1 MAINIARL
9 GVLLGLDSAEFVK
22 GIESAQRK
30 LNMLL
35 DTVDKYGPAAA
46 LAFTAAAGKA
56 IALADE
62 IADVAK
68 ANEVTID
75 SVIKLSEALMLSGG
89 KAEDAGK
96 LLSSFA
102 KFVDMAAGGSLEAQ
116 KSFQK
121 FGVSLGDLARMD
133 QQDLFAQTVQGL
145 AAIEDPIT
153 RNARAMEAF
162 GRAARGVDFVA
173 LADEIASAK
182 GQTSEQAKAID
193 AAAGAFDD
201 LSKASRRAGLSIAEG
216 IGPALKALTE
226 TINNLPPSVNVLGSV
241 FATVFEGAA
250 ATAVTLA
257 TIVRVIAGEIANLAE
272 VGFAAATG
280 KFAEAGKLRGQWK
293 VESAQIVKDSDEL
306 IKRIVTARDMVAAG
320 AGGGRGLVNPSAP
333 GAGGVRREVKPGEDS
348 KASQAAKDAN
358 KKADEIAAASARNR
372 FALERQTADEI
383 AAVQI
388 DLAEKVE
395 AAKRK
400 LASDNITEQ
409 GKFAKENAR
418 IYAESVTGAAQE
430 ASEKIR
436 KINNRRHVEEV
447 AASRERQQEYDDGAA
462 AAERAD
468 VDARDAA
475 LRSIQSENDGLELQK
490 AKYKLGQDMM
500 FATQKELRLAQLR
513 LDTEAEILQIQ
524 RMRESGGYSQETA
537 DYLIRKRR
545 EQGGIKA
552 SVIEMEE
559 AGKTIGEMWS
569 SVTDKMTSAIE
580 TFVRTGKLS
589 FADLAK
595 SIVADLIR
603 IELRASANSLFAGFK
618 NAVMGSFGPAPTY
631 GGVAPSGG
639 YYADGGDPP
648 VGVPSM
654 VGERGPELFVPRTA
668 GTVIPNHALGGLG
681 GTTNVTNNYIQAIDA
696 KSFEDRL
703 LGSSKAIW
711 AANAYA
717 AKGYNTS
724 GGRA

>member
-22 GIESAQRK
+22 GIDAAQKK
-30 LNMLL
+30 LGQLM
-35 DTVDKYGPAAA
+35 DAVTKYGPAAA
-46 LAFTAAAGKA
+46 LAFSAAAGKA
-56 IALADE
+56 ISLADE

-68 ANEVTID
+68 ANDTTID
-75 SVIKLSEALMLSGG
+75 SVIKLSEALMVSGG

-96 LLSSFA
+96 LLSSFTNFID
-102 KFVDMAAGGSLEAQ
+102 KAAGGSLEAQ
-116 KSFQK
+116 KSFQR
-121 FGVSLGDLARMD
+121 FGVSLNDLARMD
-133 QQDLFAQTVQGL
+133 GQTLFQKTVEGL
-145 AAIEDPIT
+145 AAIEDPVT
-153 RNARAMEAF
+153 RNARAMDAF
-162 GRAARGVDFVA
+162 GKAAKGVDFA
-173 LADEIASAK
+173 NLATEIENAK
-182 GQTSEQAKAID
+182 GKSGDQARAID

-201 LSKASRRAGLSIAEG
+201 LAKAARKAGLSLATEVGPQLKVITEQLLDLKSPVGVIGAIFTRIFSDIVIGGAGVVLILRVISAAVVAVAESGAAIASG
-216 IGPALKALTE
+216 KILDVARIRDQLKAD
-226 TINNLPPSVNVLGSV
+226 
-241 FATVFEGAA
+241 
-250 ATAVTLA
+250 
-257 TIVRVIAGEIANLAE
+257 ANQMLDDTNDF
-272 VGFAAATG
+272 V
-280 KFAEAGKLRGQWK
+280 
-293 VESAQIVKDSDEL
+293 
-306 IKRIVTARDMVAAG
+306 KRIAFAREGG
-320 AGGGRGLVNPSAP
+320 AGGGRGFVNPTDRQP
-333 GAGGVRREVKPGEDS
+333 PPPRREVTAAEDT
-348 KASQAAKDAN
+348 KRLQAIKESQ

-400 LASDNITEQ
+400 LASDNVNEQ

-418 IYAESVTGAAQE
+418 IYAEAVVGAAQE
-430 ASEKIR
+430 ASDKIS
-436 KINNRRHVEEV
+436 KINNRRYLEEV
-447 AASRERQQEYDDGAA
+447 AASRDRQQEYDDAA
-462 AAERAD
+462 ASAERAD

-500 FATQKELRLAQLR
+500 FSTQKELRLAQLR

-552 SVIEMEE
+552 SIIEMEE

-668 GTVIPNHALGGLG
+668 GTVIPNHALSGLG

>member
-22 GIESAQRK
+22 GIDAAQKK
-30 LNMLL
+30 LGQLM
-35 DTVDKYGPAAA
+35 DAVTKYGPAAA
-46 LAFTAAAGKA
+46 LAFSAAAGKA
-56 IALADE
+56 ISLADE

-68 ANEVTID
+68 ANDTTID
-75 SVIKLSEALMLSGG
+75 SVIKLSEALMVSGG

-96 LLSSFA
+96 LLSSFTNFID
-102 KFVDMAAGGSLEAQ
+102 KAAGGSLEAQ
-116 KSFQK
+116 KSFQR

-133 QQDLFAQTVQGL
+133 QQTLFQKTIEGL
-145 AAIEDPIT
+145 AAIEDPVT
-153 RNARAMEAF
+153 RNARAMDAF
-162 GRAARGVDFVA
+162 GKAAKGVDFA
-173 LADEIASAK
+173 NLATEIENAK
-182 GQTSEQAKAID
+182 GKSDDQARAIE
-193 AAAGAFDD
+193 AAAAAFDE
-201 LSKASRRAGLSIAEG
+201 LSKAARKAGLALAQELGPQLKVIVEQLFHVSSPVSF
-216 IGPALKALTE
+216 IGAAFTRVF
-226 TINNLPPSVNVLGSV
+226 SDVLIGGSAV
-241 FATVFEGAA
+241 LLVLRLMANAVSSLAQAGAA
-250 ATAVTLA
+250 AATLQFDKA
-257 TIVRVIAGEIANLAE
+257 AKVGAE
-272 VGFAAATG
+272 T
-280 KFAEAGKLRGQWK
+280 
-293 VESAQIVKDSDEL
+293 
-306 IKRIVTARDMVAAG
+306 TARHNQLIAEHQDFVSRLAFAREGG
-320 AGGGRGLVNPSAP
+320 AGGGRGFVNPPDPRPRPPQRDVTA
-333 GAGGVRREVKPGEDS
+333 AEDT
-348 KASQAAKDAN
+348 KRLQAIKESQ

-418 IYAESVTGAAQE
+418 IYAEAVVGAAQE
-430 ASEKIR
+430 ASDKIS
-436 KINNRRHVEEV
+436 KINNRRYLEEV
-447 AASRERQQEYDDGAA
+447 AASRDRQQEYDDAAA